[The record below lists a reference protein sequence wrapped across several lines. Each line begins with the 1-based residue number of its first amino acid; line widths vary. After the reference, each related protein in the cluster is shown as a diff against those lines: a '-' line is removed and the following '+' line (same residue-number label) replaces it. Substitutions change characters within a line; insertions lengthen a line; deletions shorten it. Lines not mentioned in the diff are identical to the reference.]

1 MGQAAA
7 AVEVRTG
14 MLGAATDTYLVETIR
29 RGRRGTT
36 MEGFAM
42 PSPTR
47 PALADSEIQA
57 IVAYLRT
64 LQGGS

>member
-1 MGQAAA
+1 MLANP
-7 AVEVRTG
+7 VL
-14 MLGAATDTYLVETIR
+14 LGAATDTYLVETIR

-36 MEGFAM
+36 MEGFAT

-47 PALADSEIQA
+47 PALADAEIEA

-64 LQGGS
+64 MQGGS